1 MEKPATPGAAVSR
14 PATTFVQTDTNTF
27 REIVQRLTGPSE
39 TDASQEGSLD
49 RIGIT
54 KMKRPTVSL
63 QERRQSIRQ
72 KLQIV
77 KPTIHLKPGSSTD
90 QHSSLSKSIGNSDA
104 ILSPLGTPTIHLKP
118 GSSTDQHSSLS
129 KSISNSDAILSPLG
143 TPTSNFSKLSIIE
156 QQNRE
161 HTPAQFNSQ
170 EEERAIKERRFY
182 LHPSPRSRPGFTEPE
197 LLNLFPLTSPQTS
210 EGS

>member
-14 PATTFVQTDTNTF
+14 PTTTFVQTDTNTF

-39 TDASQEGSLD
+39 TDASQEGSPD
-49 RIGIT
+49 RVGIM
-54 KMKRPTVSL
+54 KMKRPVSL
-63 QERRQSIRQ
+63 QERRQSTRQ

-90 QHSSLSKSIGNSDA
+90 QN
-104 ILSPLGTPTIHLKP
+104 
-118 GSSTDQHSSLS
+118 SSLS

-156 QQNRE
+156 LQNRE
-161 HTPAQFNSQ
+161 HIPAQFNSQ

-197 LLNLFPLTSPQTS
+197 LLNLFPSPQTS

>member
-49 RIGIT
+49 RVGSMKT
-54 KMKRPTVSL
+54 KRPTVSL
-63 QERRQSIRQ
+63 HERRQCCTRQ
-72 KLQIV
+72 KLKIV
-77 KPTIHLKPGSSTD
+77 KPTIHFKPGSSTD
-90 QHSSLSKSIGNSDA
+90 QHSSLSKSI
-104 ILSPLGTPTIHLKP
+104 T
-118 GSSTDQHSSLS
+118 
-129 KSISNSDAILSPLG
+129 NSDAILSPLG

-156 QQNRE
+156 LQNKE
-161 HTPAQFNSQ
+161 HTPPQLNSQ
-170 EEERAIKERRFY
+170 EEERAIRERRFY
-182 LHPSPRSRPGFTEPE
+182 LHPSPHSGPGSTEPE
-197 LLNLFPLTSPQTS
+197 LLNLFPLTSPQAS